1 MARLVPLNAYSSY
14 DVGPAVIRPLRYF
27 PRVHVGPPGKN
38 PGSDGPDDER
48 RPLGPEEFASEA
60 VAVLVSAVSLKEAAE
75 GMPNKAAAQRIVAE
89 VDSTISALID
99 DDICPRWPGPPPPWP
114 LVSQIVAEVTLFANS
129 LAPGSLRTGLAQVGS
144 RILEEFARRR
154 QADD

>member
-48 RPLGPEEFASEA
+48 RPLGPADFCLEA
-60 VAVLVSAVSLKEAAE
+60 VAFLVSAVSLKEAAE
-75 GMPNKAAAQRIVAE
+75 GMHNKAAAQRIFAE
-89 VDSTISALID
+89 IRTTISASID
-99 DDICPRWPGPPPPWP
+99 DIFPRWPGPPPLWPW
-114 LVSQIVAEVTLFANS
+114 VSQILAYVTLFANS
-129 LAPGSLRTGLAQVGS
+129 LAPGS
-144 RILEEFARRR
+144 
-154 QADD
+154 

>member
-1 MARLVPLNAYSSY
+1 MAQIKSPLYRGRYLVPYRIPAPFWPY
-14 DVGPAVIRPLRYF
+14 DPFKHDGGGP
-27 PRVHVGPPGKN
+27 N
-38 PGSDGPDDER
+38 DER
-48 RPLGPEEFASEA
+48 RPLGPENFASEA
-60 VAVLVSAVSLKEAAE
+60 VAFLVSAVSLKEAAE

-89 VDSTISALID
+89 VDSTISASI

>member
-48 RPLGPEEFASEA
+48 RPLGPADFCLEAGASDGPDHERRPLGPADFCLEA
-60 VAVLVSAVSLKEAAE
+60 VAFLVSAVSLKEAAE
-75 GMPNKAAAQRIVAE
+75 GTPNNAAAQRIVAE
-89 VDSTISALID
+89 VDSTISASI
-99 DDICPRWPGPPPPWP
+99 DDIC
-114 LVSQIVAEVTLFANS
+114 A
-129 LAPGSLRTGLAQVGS
+129 
-144 RILEEFARRR
+144 
-154 QADD
+154 